1 MKMKIDTTNSFRQL
15 YLERIQTQLNNLL
28 GFAQASTQ
36 LNEAL
41 RYSVLNGG
49 KRIRPLLVYATG
61 LDLQAKAEALDSAAL
76 AIELAHCYSL
86 IHDDL
91 PAMDDDD
98 LRRGKPTCHKAFDEA
113 TAILSG
119 DALQSLAFEI
129 LSTSNSYLK
138 AETQLAMIDAL
149 AKAIGPQGMAAGQML
164 DLQAEQQELTLS
176 ELERIHSLKTG
187 VLMST
192 CLELAGLV
200 ANCNSQV
207 LDNLKQIGF
216 HLGLA
221 FQIQDD
227 ILDVAS
233 KTEIL
238 GKTVGSDQALHKSTY
253 PKLLGLEKA
262 KLKFQEEYQQA
273 QDLIAK
279 NIPHAKNLNSLIMW
293 LFKRNS

>member
-1 MKMKIDTTNSFRQL
+1 MKIDTTNSFRQL

-138 AETQLAMIDAL
+138 AETQLAMTTAL

-176 ELERIHSLKTG
+176 ELERIHRLKTG
-187 VLMST
+187 ALISA

-200 ANCNSQV
+200 ANCNSQA
-207 LDNLKQIGF
+207 LNNLKQIGF

-227 ILDVAS
+227 ILDVEG

-238 GKTVGSDQALHKSTY
+238 GKTAGSDQALHKSTY

-279 NIPHAKNLNSLIMW
+279 NIPQAENLNNLITW

>member
-1 MKMKIDTTNSFRQL
+1 
-15 YLERIQTQLNNLL
+15 
-28 GFAQASTQ
+28 
-36 LNEAL
+36 
-41 RYSVLNGG
+41 
-49 KRIRPLLVYATG
+49 
-61 LDLQAKAEALDSAAL
+61 AL